1 MGSWSWCIYN
11 KQLVSAGDQ
20 LRKQCLCHV
29 CPPSS
34 SCSFLLMLQDHW
46 KPVDPY
52 DNRRYYGNHYMQYL
66 GQKAVSMDEV
76 YHVLSTWPVCNKYT
90 TYTTLMSPANFTL
103 TGYDVY
109 EWLIVIALWCVCVC
123 VCVCVCMCACVHTNL
138 CPFQPGWQCNFCN
151 WCKPN
156 YG

>member
-1 MGSWSWCIYN
+1 MALSTSY
-11 KQLVSAGDQ
+11 SDAMSQ
-20 LRKQCLCHV
+20 LRHERLVAPVYFILAGSQPYQGAVLTRDRNNLADKWVLDPDASTTNSWYLLETNYVSSVCVMSALLAHV
-29 CPPSS
+29 LFP
-34 SCSFLLMLQDHW
+34 LMFQDHW

-66 GQKAVSMDEV
+66 GQKVVSMDEV

-109 EWLIVIALWCVCVC
+109 E
-123 VCVCVCMCACVHTNL
+123 
-138 CPFQPGWQCNFCN
+138 
-151 WCKPN
+151 
-156 YG
+156 